1 MQARDADQPQNLDAL
16 DNAAPGRRAR
26 RGNGDAPRIIVRR
39 NNQRRSRAARPVVQD
54 YSEAE
59 DVVQQ
64 ARAFASARSFRSDAG
79 SATWLVRI
87 LNEAL
92 GCPR

>member
-39 NNQRRSRAARPVVQD
+39 NNQRRSRAARAVVQD